1 MKNYA
6 KITLIGDPTTEYQYQ
21 VNSNLGNSSSAREQ
35 VQSFSANGFTLL
47 KVTKAGETDPIYIST
62 SAIATVQDVYTK

>member
-6 KITLIGDPTTEYQYQ
+6 KITLIGDPATEYQYQ

-35 VQSFSANGFTLL
+35 VQSFAANGFTLL
-47 KVTKAGETDPIYIST
+47 KVNKAGETDPIYIST
-62 SAIATVQDVYTK
+62 GAIATVQDVYTK